1 MFVIYHYETILGKC
15 ALLFDQVVPSKRL
28 AEDWI
33 KHFGKDGKHY
43 KFEKVGYYFG
53 ERTW

>member
-15 ALLFDQVVPSKRL
+15 ALLFDQVVSSKRL
-28 AEDWI
+28 VGEWI
-33 KHFGKDGKHY
+33 KQFGEKDIHY

-53 ERTW
+53 EGTW